1 MLSLLNN
8 EEVMLP
14 EELVQSEEIF
24 REVLKKG
31 IQESLNDTE
40 KRHLMCFLPSSGK
53 TEAENVDLLFFE
65 ETLNKV
71 FEGSSNFKHGDPLK
85 HAYLKLQS
93 GLLTPKVVELQ
104 KKCLKLKER
113 NYKLNQK
120 EYYKNLLEE
129 IILSRQRLLGR
140 AYAGK
145 PPLKRHPSDIFA
157 MVKQRAKKKYKR
169 ILRDI
174 SRECGDNVTSSD
186 EDDLLPQDNSFISE
200 YELIC
205 MLGKH
210 KKKRVLCQDHP
221 ELNTTNISLADLVMR
236 CNGLKKSNLRHNNA
250 GPNKINMSTP
260 IHDKIIEKKKIKS
273 KLAISHSTPPVSV
286 VESLETK
293 KVSKPIKCPPVI
305 FPKMDSFFS
314 LIGYIFDNAENK
326 KCTLATIE
334 EKIQR
339 WQKYKS
345 GDTCTWKTLYP
356 SWVPFIPFA
365 IEYMSGKGTASQ
377 LPEFTPLLLPD
388 DNCWCW
394 TGPDYT
400 NNSIILPLCNHWMD
414 TLGEAMAPNTNKECN
429 KEKQDVDRT
438 SYSVCPSS
446 NEQKEEFRRQ
456 EKERFLKPYMPFV
469 YTLHGYSSVA
479 APVKGVF
486 KDSNFDTAKA
496 REHAMLV
503 SERPAY
509 VTILSLVRDAVAR
522 LPNGEGTRAEVC
534 LLLRDSQFLNPK
546 ATDSQVNNVV
556 SGALDR
562 LHAEKD
568 PCVKFDPVRKV
579 WLYLHRYRT
588 VDELE
593 KLHQASGAAV
603 LAKKQL
609 SSSKPKVLKM
619 KKPEKEDKNCKVSN
633 IKKDLFDNTL
643 EEEINNSSESTVKSI
658 SETSINATN
667 SFTKKKTAVK
677 RKQINESSILKISK
691 LDTCNMDTSN
701 EFHSLFE
708 DETLMATQSLMLSG
722 EDDVFDD
729 GVLSS
734 NFLDLQQ
741 NDELITNSS
750 FQSHQNL
757 SAYNNNNSQKKEY
770 EVPIYEN
777 RNILPENCNIVQDT
791 NSPKHQVNI
800 KKHFNE
806 SSVVSISTDLN
817 KTAKHQNL
825 KKKIIPEQLISGS
838 NVDLQISPQHITQTI
853 QKSVSESKDQ
863 VIINNTVPDN
873 LVERQHVRVILNTNQ
888 INTECSRAIT
898 NANKE
903 TFQNLNQYLTSK
915 IAQNKVVSSSLSN
928 SSILHNTIVR
938 ANVAP
943 FSQVIRSSGP
953 FLEQIRV
960 SKPLLTLQNQNNAI
974 TRLVVQSNNFSQ
986 THAGGQKT
994 TLKLIQVK
1002 GNNGSQVITSHPP
1015 NLQNVRT
1022 SKNDGNVHLL
1032 SLNQLI
1038 SSNASQSKFT
1048 DRTVLSSVATGTC
1061 VPVASI
1067 QALLQSGQKSRFPS
1081 SHGDQPQFIVNHQ
1094 NVQKNVNSRISSSLH
1109 GSSITVSN
1117 SVSNSL
1123 HGSPMSNASKILDKN
1138 MNTGKILNI
1147 ETTLSKNASGKEVFT
1162 YFPGSVISRGIRPTM
1177 APLKITLPRSGFNSP
1192 QSTNNSP
1199 IRISNVYSPRS
1210 PSFEKI
1216 VVSRNP
1222 NSVTPLRYPPPT
1234 EHLVNLKDCLKNS
1247 DQSLN

>member
-53 TEAENVDLLFFE
+53 TETENVDLLFFE

-93 GLLTPKVVELQ
+93 GLLTPKVIELQ
-104 KKCLKLKER
+104 KKCLKLKEK

-145 PPLKRHPSDIFA
+145 APLKRHPSDIFS

-186 EDDLLPQDNSFISE
+186 EDDLLPQDNSLISE
-200 YELIC
+200 YELTC

-250 GPNKINMSTP
+250 GPSKINMSTP

-273 KLAISHSTPPVSV
+273 KLATSHSTPPKHHQTPPASV
-286 VESLETK
+286 VSLETK

-377 LPEFTPLLLPD
+377 LPEFTPLLLAD

-414 TLGEAMAPNTNKECN
+414 TLGEAMAPNSNKECN

-609 SSSKPKVLKM
+609 SSAKPKILKM
-619 KKPEKEDKNCKVSN
+619 
-633 IKKDLFDNTL
+633 
-643 EEEINNSSESTVKSI
+643 
-658 SETSINATN
+658 
-667 SFTKKKTAVK
+667 
-677 RKQINESSILKISK
+677 
-691 LDTCNMDTSN
+691 
-701 EFHSLFE
+701 
-708 DETLMATQSLMLSG
+708 
-722 EDDVFDD
+722 
-729 GVLSS
+729 
-734 NFLDLQQ
+734 
-741 NDELITNSS
+741 
-750 FQSHQNL
+750 
-757 SAYNNNNSQKKEY
+757 
-770 EVPIYEN
+770 
-777 RNILPENCNIVQDT
+777 
-791 NSPKHQVNI
+791 
-800 KKHFNE
+800 
-806 SSVVSISTDLN
+806 
-817 KTAKHQNL
+817 
-825 KKKIIPEQLISGS
+825 QLISGT
-838 NVDLQISPQHITQTI
+838 NVDLQIGPQHMAQTI

-888 INTECSRAIT
+888 INAECSRAIT

-903 TFQNLNQYLTSK
+903 TFQNLNQYLSSK

-943 FSQVIRSSGP
+943 FSQVIRSSGS

-1038 SSNASQSKFT
+1038 ASNASQSKFT

-1081 SHGDQPQFIVNHQ
+1081 PHGDQPQFIINHQ

-1109 GSSITVSN
+1109 GSSVTVSN

-1123 HGSPMSNASKILDKN
+1123 HGSSNASKILDKN

-1222 NSVTPLRYPPPT
+1222 NSITPLRYPPPT